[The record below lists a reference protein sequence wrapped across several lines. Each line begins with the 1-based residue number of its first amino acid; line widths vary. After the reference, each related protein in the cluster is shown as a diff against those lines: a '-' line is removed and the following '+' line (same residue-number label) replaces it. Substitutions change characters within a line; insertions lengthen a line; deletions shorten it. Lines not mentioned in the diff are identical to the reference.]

1 MRVTSFILGIGLL
14 ISSAIAQAEIFADGS
29 GIEGNNYFGVIVA
42 SPQYKEDDSNTDF
55 RGTGLIAR
63 GGREFFKYIAVEG
76 HFGIFSGDTV
86 DDNEYKID
94 YMASLF
100 ARGNLFLFEDRA
112 RAYLMVGVTYFTGDV
127 PRFKGDDDVAPAFG
141 LGLELYGDEHNAIT
155 FEAMR
160 YADGDLHNVDY
171 KIDSINLGYQHRF

>member
-1 MRVTSFILGIGLL
+1 MRVTSFIVAIGLL

-29 GIEGNNYFGVIVA
+29 GIEGNNYFGVMLA

-63 GGREFFKYIAVEG
+63 GGREFFKYFAVEG

-86 DDNEYKID
+86 NDTTYQID
-94 YMASLF
+94 YMGSLF
-100 ARGNLFLFEDRA
+100 ARGNLFLFDDRA
-112 RAYLMVGVTYFTGDV
+112 RAYALVGLTYFAGDV
-127 PRFKGDDDVAPAFG
+127 PRFKGDDDIAPAFG
-141 LGLELYGDEHNAIT
+141 LGLELYGNERNAIT
-155 FEAMR
+155 LEAMR

-171 KIDSINLGYQHRF
+171 KIDSINVGYQHRF

>member
-1 MRVTSFILGIGLL
+1 MRVTTSIVGIGLL
-14 ISSAIAQAEIFADGS
+14 LSSAAPQAEIFADGS

-76 HFGIFSGDTV
+76 HFGIFTGDTV
-86 DDNEYKID
+86 DDNDYQID

-100 ARGNLFLFEDRA
+100 ARGNLYLFDDRA
-112 RAYLMVGVTYFTGDV
+112 RAYLMAGVTYFAGDV
-127 PRFKGDDDVAPAFG
+127 PRFKGEDDVAPAFG
-141 LGLELYGDEHNAIT
+141 LGLELYGNERNAIT
-155 FEAMR
+155 FEVMR